1 MSNETGSSSW
11 VVTEP
16 VEDIEATTP
25 RRFPRVPHLVGAHGG
40 AGVTLLA
47 QLLNVRDA
55 GRIESVDPQTVP
67 LLLVSRT
74 HAHGFACVRSILAAR
89 RWNISALLLVPDAP
103 GKLPTKLRNEAHIV
117 SGVVTTVAVPWVP
130 AWREGNTSEPS
141 KPVAKFMDEIRPFIE
156 GETR

>member
-1 MSNETGSSSW
+1 MSNVPTSSPW
-11 VVTEP
+11 LVTEP
-16 VEDIEATTP
+16 VEDLEATTP
-25 RRFPRVPHLVGAHGG
+25 RPFASVPRLVGAHGG

-47 QLLNVRDA
+47 QLLNARDE
-55 GRIESVDPQTVP
+55 GRIEGVTTNSPV
-67 LLLVSRT
+67 LLVSRT

-130 AWREGNTSEPS
+130 AWREGNISEPS